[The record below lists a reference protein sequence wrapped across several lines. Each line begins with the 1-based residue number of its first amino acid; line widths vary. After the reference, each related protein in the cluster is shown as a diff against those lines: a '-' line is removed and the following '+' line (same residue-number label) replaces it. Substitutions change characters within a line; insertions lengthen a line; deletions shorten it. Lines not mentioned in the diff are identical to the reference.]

1 MDLNTLEPSPNR
13 QYHPTYRQKSRATA
27 KYMGRNQSIRAS
39 NAIPVAQHR
48 VAPKGLIGLSIQI
61 AERWRIINLQYNCLG
76 FSTWLILPES
86 FEKINGKKKKTNKIS
101 YVKTI
106 KMNLIS
112 LYSKNQ

>member
-1 MDLNTLEPSPNR
+1 MDLNPPEPSPNR

-61 AERWRIINLQYNCLG
+61 AERWRIINLQYNCLDSQLDW
-76 FSTWLILPES
+76 FSPRIFW
-86 FEKINGKKKKTNKIS
+86 KIQKKQNIVCQNDQNEPYIT
-101 YVKTI
+101 
-106 KMNLIS
+106 L
-112 LYSKNQ
+112 Q